1 MLLAIDTSAGTSV
14 AVVDRDRGVLAEHS
28 VHDTMRHAEVVG
40 PLIQQCLTEANVSV
54 SELSGV
60 VGGMGPGP
68 FTGLR
73 VGIAAAR
80 VFALGAARPLV
91 PVISHDAIAF
101 GHYRR
106 GHAGP
111 LLVVTDARR
120 REVYWSVF
128 SGADAAGLPERLAA
142 PELAQPAALREP
154 DFAFTGLPRFDATV
168 VSAGDLGLLAELLF
182 AEHRPFAADGAL
194 YLRSPDAV
202 LPTTRKRVSN
212 PIAQSN
218 PMVQS
223 TPLAPST

>member
-14 AVVDRDRGVLAEHS
+14 AVVDRDRGVLAEYT

-40 PLIQQCLTEANVSV
+40 PLIQQCLTEAGVSV

-80 VFALGAARPLV
+80 VFALGAGRPLV
-91 PVISHDAIAF
+91 PVISHDAIAL

-120 REVYWSVF
+120 REVYWSAF
-128 SGADAAGLPERLAA
+128 SGADAAGLPERVAA
-142 PELAQPAALREP
+142 PGLAQPAALLDP
-154 DFAFTGLPRFDATV
+154 DFAFAGFPRLDAAV

-182 AEHRPFAADGAL
+182 AEHRPFAVDEAL

-202 LPTTRKRVSN
+202 LPTARKRVSN
-212 PIAQSN
+212 RIAQS
-218 PMVQS
+218 
-223 TPLAPST
+223 T